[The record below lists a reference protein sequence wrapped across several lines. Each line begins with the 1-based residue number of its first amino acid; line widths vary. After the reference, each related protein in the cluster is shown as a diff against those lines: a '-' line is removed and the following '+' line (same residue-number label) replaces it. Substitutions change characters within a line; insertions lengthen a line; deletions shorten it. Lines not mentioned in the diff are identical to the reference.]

1 VLNLINAFALVAA
14 LGNMMFIGNGDTAAC
29 RHPTYDFNDAA
40 IPHGVSYWLRLVEI
54 GMPA

>member
-1 VLNLINAFALVAA
+1 MLNLINAFALVAA

>member
-29 RHPTYDFNDAA
+29 TPLKGAK
-40 IPHGVSYWLRLVEI
+40 L
-54 GMPA
+54 